1 MEVPVIKIKESS
13 PDKSEEKLIKSI
25 IHMVCHAIQHM

>member
-25 IHMVCHAIQHM
+25 IHMVCHAVKHM